1 MKTSDGSYSR
11 QGFTLIEVMVAL
23 TIFTIG
29 ILAVVAMQGIGLKT
43 MRYAFGETHRSVSV
57 ASHIEALLCKP
68 YDDVQLTDKDHG
80 YGPESPDHGPFA
92 VKDGRAT
99 IEWEVADD
107 FPVTDTKRIAITIRP
122 MRSTDTM
129 AATTYEYVKARDY

>member
-1 MKTSDGSYSR
+1 MKKPLRCGAR

-43 MRYAFGETHRSVSV
+43 MRYAFCETYRSVSA
-57 ASHIEALLCKP
+57 ASQIETLLCKP
-68 YDDVQLTDKDHG
+68 YDDAQLTDKDHG
-80 YGPESPDHGPFA
+80 YDPESPDHGPFPIL
-92 VKDGRAT
+92 DGRAT

-107 FPVTDTKRIAITIRP
+107 FPVAGNKRVAIVIRP
-122 MRSTDTM
+122 MRRTDSM
-129 AATTYEYVKARDY
+129 ATTTYEYVKARDY